1 MAASASPSIR
11 RVRIWSMASSSLILL
26 MAKPTWIS
34 TQSPFTGKLS
44 CKSPKSTLRRT
55 PTTSISAAVG
65 WSGKSSTTC
74 PGMAKHMALLFL
86 SRQNV
91 KRKFQFIF
99 HFQRASGDGRQFQI
113 VIGLQK
119 GEGSKCPQE
128 ILGERDSRRDSLRAS
143 HAVQGQVASERD

>member
-1 MAASASPSIR
+1 
-11 RVRIWSMASSSLILL
+11 
-26 MAKPTWIS
+26 MAKPTWIR
-34 TQSPFTGKLS
+34 TQSPFTGRLS

-74 PGMAKHMALLFL
+74 PGIAKHMALLFL
-86 SRQNV
+86 SRQKV

-99 HFQRASGDGRQFQI
+99 HFQRASGDGREFQL

-119 GEGSKCPQE
+119 RERSKCPQR
-128 ILGERDSRRDSLRAS
+128 ILSQSDSCRNSLRAS
-143 HAVQGQVASERD
+143 HAVQGQVAS